1 LRGEKNI
8 NKILRRSMPDRYWC
22 TSCDVGYTDV
32 IPGACPH
39 CGSSLVDMEGFEDEA
54 DQPGPQEY
62 EDIEGDQDDVERD
75 FRMDK
80 KAA

>member
-1 LRGEKNI
+1 LREEKNI
-8 NKILRRSMPDRYWC
+8 NKISRRNMPDRYWC

-39 CGSSLVDMEGFEDEA
+39 CGSSLIDMEGFEEEA
-54 DQPGPQEY
+54 DQSGPQEY
-62 EDIEGDQDDVERD
+62 EDIEGDQDDVEKD

-80 KAA
+80 KTA